1 MGSKNSR
8 ERYADFH
15 DIRRVGII
23 RRPAVAAARGIE
35 SRKSE
40 PGVLETLPTGATC
53 ERVIHIFVVVCGV
66 AGELYRLGSTRAE
79 ALSDSPV
86 SNVSDTARWIAAFRA
101 TESARPDALFQDP
114 YAALLAGERGPA
126 IAALMPRQTRSGW
139 PMVARTKLIDD
150 IVQSAIA
157 QGADCI
163 INLAAGLD
171 TRPYRLDLP
180 ASLRWVE
187 VDLPALIEEKQQLL
201 AGAEPRCQL
210 KRIKAD
216 LADPIARAAAL
227 REAIGVSSRVLVITE
242 GLLVYLDEPQ
252 VRALAADLYAERNI
266 RWWVI
271 ELASP
276 AVLADLRKTMGRY
289 LTNAPMKFAP
299 SNGVAYF
306 EALGWQVAEVHSTLH
321 AAARFR
327 RLSWLLRLFA
337 RFPAPDPRNP
347 GPWRWYGVVKL
358 QRR

>member
-1 MGSKNSR
+1 V
-8 ERYADFH
+8 F
-15 DIRRVGII
+15 
-23 RRPAVAAARGIE
+23 
-35 SRKSE
+35 
-40 PGVLETLPTGATC
+40 
-53 ERVIHIFVVVCGV
+53 CGF
-66 AGELYRLGSTRAE
+66 ACELYRLGTRGDE

-86 SNVSDTARWIAAFRA
+86 SNVSDTARWIAAYRA

-157 QGADCI
+157 EGADCV

-180 ASLRWVE
+180 GSLRWLE
-187 VDLPALIEEKQQLL
+187 VDLPALIEEKEHRL

-210 KRIKAD
+210 SRIKAD

-227 REAIGVSSRVLVITE
+227 RQAIGSSKRVLGITE

-252 VRALAADLYAERNI
+252 VRALSADLCAEAAVRS
-266 RWWVI
+266 WVI
-271 ELASP
+271 DLASP
-276 AVLADLRKTMGRY
+276 ALLADLRKTMGKY

-306 EALGWQVAEVHSTLH
+306 EALGWKVAAVHSTLH

-327 RLSWLLRLFA
+327 RLPLLLRVFA
-337 RFPAPDPRNP
+337 RFPEPDPRKP
-347 GPWRWYGVVKL
+347 GQWRWYGVVKL
-358 QRR
+358 QKNSHVA

>member
-1 MGSKNSR
+1 M
-8 ERYADFH
+8 
-15 DIRRVGII
+15 
-23 RRPAVAAARGIE
+23 
-35 SRKSE
+35 
-40 PGVLETLPTGATC
+40 
-53 ERVIHIFVVVCGV
+53 
-66 AGELYRLGSTRAE
+66 
-79 ALSDSPV
+79 SDSPV
-86 SNVSDTARWIAAFRA
+86 ANVSDTARWIAAYRA
-101 TESARPDALFQDP
+101 SESARPDALFQDP

-157 QGADCI
+157 EGADCI

-187 VDLPALIEEKQQLL
+187 VDLPALIEEKEQLL
-201 AGAEPRCQL
+201 ADAEPRCQL
-210 KRIKAD
+210 SRIKAD

-227 REAIGVSSRVLVITE
+227 REAIGSSSRVLVITE

-252 VRALAADLYAERNI
+252 VRSLSADLCAEPAI

-276 AVLADLRKTMGRY
+276 ALLADLRKTMGKY

-306 EALGWQVAEVHSTLH
+306 EALGLEGCRSALH
-321 AAARFR
+321 AACRSAISAPAVPAAHIRT
-327 RLSWLLRLFA
+327 
-337 RFPAPDPRNP
+337 FPRA
-347 GPWRWYGVVKL
+347 
-358 QRR
+358 